1 MASQVKAIHTALDA
15 LHTAE
20 LQFML
25 VGSIA
30 ASYHGFSRATHDLD
44 VVIALD
50 AGDVTKLA
58 DALGDEFFLDVE
70 SACEAVRRSDMF
82 NAIHMPSGVK
92 IDFWILKDDEF
103 SRTQFVRRE
112 CIDFEG
118 VPACFESAEDT
129 ILSKLRWYT
138 ISPSDR
144 QLNDVRGILQVQQGR
159 LDWDYLRNWAERLGI
174 VDLLRQ
180 VSEE

>member
-1 MASQVKAIHTALDA
+1 MTLETEAYRRVLSV
-15 LHTAE
+15 LHE
-20 LQFML
+20 YGIEYMI
-25 VGSIA
+25 VGSYA
-30 ASYHGFSRATHDLD
+30 ATQHGHIRTTHDLD

-50 AGDVTKLA
+50 AGDVTELA
-58 DALGDEFFLDVE
+58 SALGDEFFLDAE